1 MSSLAPSTDN
11 LLLPLL
17 RAKSEDAKQ
26 HVEQLFTAHA
36 VPVVQQIIKS
46 KFITHFEPEDRQD
59 VEDLQNDVLVQL
71 LIRLRAFKA
80 DPAQQAISNFRGYV
94 AVTTYRACYDHLR
107 RKYPQY
113 QQLKNR
119 LRYLLTHHSE
129 FAIWESEPSVWF
141 GGLVQWRAAQS
152 VNAQNDRL
160 RELRE
165 NPHAIAHLALGGRQ
179 ATQLNLA
186 ELLAAIFDW
195 VGQAIELD
203 QLVNLIACL
212 LGQRRKPLF
221 TDPDREDAD
230 DPLEFLI
237 DPRANPAA
245 EVEARQ
251 QLCWIWNEMRQ
262 LSLEQR
268 TALLLNLRD
277 EKGGNAIAL
286 LPHTGTA
293 TLRQIADALALPAIE
308 LAELWPKLPLDDD
321 TIALRLGLTRQQV
334 INLRLAARRR
344 LSRRMK
350 IQGEPVRAA

>member
-1 MSSLAPSTDN
+1 MSSPAPSTDN
-11 LLLPLL
+11 LLIPLL
-17 RAKSEDAKQ
+17 RAKSEDAKYY
-26 HVEQLFTAHA
+26 VEQLFTAHA
-36 VPVVQQIIKS
+36 VPVVEQIIKS

-59 VEDLQNDVLVQL
+59 VEDLQNEVLVQL

-119 LRYLLTHHSE
+119 LRYLLNNRSE
-129 FAIWESEPSVWF
+129 FALWESEPFVWF
-141 GGLVQWRAAQS
+141 GGLAQWQAMGLAS
-152 VNAQNDRL
+152 THSERL
-160 RELRE
+160 RELRG
-165 NPHAIAHLALGGRQ
+165 NPHNLTHQALGGRL
-179 ATQLNLA
+179 ATQVRLA

-195 VGQAIELD
+195 VGHAIELD
-203 QLVNLIACL
+203 QLVNLTACL
-212 LGQRRKPLF
+212 LGQRPRPLF
-221 TDPDREDAD
+221 ADPAQDSDD
-230 DPLEFLI
+230 DPLEFLL

-251 QLCWIWNEMRQ
+251 QLQWLWNEIRQ

-277 EKGGNAIAL
+277 ETCGNAIAL

-293 TLRQIADALALPAIE
+293 TLRQIAEVLAVPAID
-308 LAELWPKLPLDDD
+308 LAELWPRLPLDDD

-344 LSRRMK
+344 LTRRMK
-350 IQGEPVRAA
+350 IQAEPIRAA